1 MIELTY
7 EELLKQ
13 NQNLLIENAS
23 MFEYIQK
30 IYLSLINHRDLEKF
44 NYLIYRQKMLDDM
57 VKFMCEVK
65 IENNTRTK

>member
-1 MIELTY
+1 MTELTY

-13 NQNLLIENAS
+13 NEDLLIENAL
-23 MFEYIQK
+23 MFHYIQK

-65 IENNTRTK
+65 IENNSRTK

>member
-1 MIELTY
+1 MTELPY

-13 NQNLLIENAS
+13 NEDLLIENAL
-23 MFEYIQK
+23 MFHYIQK

-65 IENNTRTK
+65 IENNSRTK